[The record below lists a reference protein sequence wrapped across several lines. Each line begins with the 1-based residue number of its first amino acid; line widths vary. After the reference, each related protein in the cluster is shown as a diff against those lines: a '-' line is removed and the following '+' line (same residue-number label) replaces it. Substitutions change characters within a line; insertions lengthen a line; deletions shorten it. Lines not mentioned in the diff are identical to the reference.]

1 MTRME
6 EVKLAHTLRS
16 LQEQIDV
23 LKQEIN
29 KSLFNI
35 NMSFTK
41 KNECC
46 INPNTS

>member
-29 KSLFNI
+29 KL
-35 NMSFTK
+35 K
-41 KNECC
+41 K
-46 INPNTS
+46 IGIAHV